1 MPYIKPVYVA
11 YDGANDLEH
20 YKEMQEWTQS
30 DGSKFNFYDGLD
42 LSKKIDKLPDEEVKN

>member
-1 MPYIKPVYVA
+1 MLPMM
-11 YDGANDLEH
+11 ANDLEH

-42 LSKKIDKLPDEEVKN
+42 LSKKLINYQMKK